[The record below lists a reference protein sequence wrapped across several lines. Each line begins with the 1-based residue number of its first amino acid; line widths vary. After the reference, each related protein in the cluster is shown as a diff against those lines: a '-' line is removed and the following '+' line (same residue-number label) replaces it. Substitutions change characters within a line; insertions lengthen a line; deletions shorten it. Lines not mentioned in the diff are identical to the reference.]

1 MAALEKPVG
10 RTTLPHLLQQ
20 AVAQTVT
27 ARRTTPPAVSK
38 HTGQAMTSKTIK
50 SKTLD
55 SCLSSAEQE
64 DGATVSSQP
73 ADSTSP
79 SGAEMRDTV
88 DEGGVLED
96 GEPSAAELR
105 RRRLR
110 KLEAAAA
117 SSPPPPPPDN

>member
-1 MAALEKPVG
+1 M
-10 RTTLPHLLQQ
+10 TT
-20 AVAQTVT
+20 
-27 ARRTTPPAVSK
+27 
-38 HTGQAMTSKTIK
+38 KTIK

-55 SCLSSAEQE
+55 SDSCSFPAEQV

-79 SGAEMRDTV
+79 SDAERREMV
-88 DEGGVLED
+88 DEGAAVED

-110 KLEAAAA
+110 KLETATS
-117 SSPPPPPPDN
+117 SSPPPPDN